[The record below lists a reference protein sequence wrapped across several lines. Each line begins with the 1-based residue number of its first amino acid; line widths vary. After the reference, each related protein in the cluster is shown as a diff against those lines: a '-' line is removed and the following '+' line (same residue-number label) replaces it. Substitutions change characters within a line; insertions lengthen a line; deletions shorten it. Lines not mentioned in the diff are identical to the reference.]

1 VARALVPDT
10 TFFIDVIRRLEK
22 LPALQNAIAS
32 GRLYIS
38 AVVVAELY
46 AGIRAREEALQVDR
60 IVQAAVD
67 LDRLLTPVAGEW
79 SRAGRF
85 INRRVRIW
93 GDVNARLHLGDVLI
107 VVSAAR
113 VGGTVVSANV
123 KHMEGWVRLAR
134 RNGLDVEL
142 SEAL

>member
-46 AGIRAREEALQVDR
+46 AGTRAREEALQVDR